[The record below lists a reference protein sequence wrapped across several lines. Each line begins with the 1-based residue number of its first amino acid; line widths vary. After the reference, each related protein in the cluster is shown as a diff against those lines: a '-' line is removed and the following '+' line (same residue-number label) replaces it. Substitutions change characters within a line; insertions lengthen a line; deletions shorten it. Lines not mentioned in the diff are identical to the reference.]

1 VFTVELDASKLP
13 DGYELGAQSKVTV
26 TIIEPPEAS
35 LSVSEQRVLAGHPVT
50 VTATLARP
58 ALADVQI
65 WVKVTSGTA
74 DSSDYSASWYTQG
87 QILAVNIT
95 AGSTSGTTQVRT
107 NGKDGDV
114 CDETFTVSLYKLPRY
129 ELGNPSRVEVAI
141 AGDNAEA
148 EQCQPDDPEPEP
160 VQEPDTPQP
169 TRTPQS
175 TGTPPPTADPDPTP
189 TPDLISRYD
198 TNNNNKIDLAEL
210 LAALADY
217 QAKKL
222 TTAQITQLTNTYLNN

>member
-1 VFTVELDASKLP
+1 MMLWGGDRNTQVFIDTKVDYDSDDEVFTVELDASKLP

-58 ALADVQI
+58 ALADVQL

-87 QILAVNIT
+87 QILAVNIE

-107 NGKDGDV
+107 NGKDRDK
-114 CDETFTVSLYKLPRY
+114 CDETFTVSLLKRPRY
-129 ELGNPSRVEVAI
+129 KLGNPSTVEVAI

-148 EQCQPDDPEPEP
+148 KQCQPEPEP
-160 VQEPDTPQP
+160 EPEDEANPC
-169 TRTPQS
+169 
-175 TGTPPPTADPDPTP
+175 
-189 TPDLISRYD
+189 
-198 TNNNNKIDLAEL
+198 L
-210 LAALADY
+210 LYTSPSPRDS
-217 QAKKL
+217 
-222 TTAQITQLTNTYLNN
+222 